1 MQNGLYGIKLEMM
14 NLNLTTSPPPFFFT
28 TNLVLQITFDPV
40 ALHSVNSKKKKKKK
54 HSLLFPD
61 SFHFETCD
69 FCKYFFLSGTLSKAI
84 SSIVNHFEIPSE
96 RSAILLLRFIWEL
109 LTLCMVAL

>member
-1 MQNGLYGIKLEMM
+1 M

-54 HSLLFPD
+54 KSTAYCSLTPIILKLVIFVNI
-61 SFHFETCD
+61 F
-69 FCKYFFLSGTLSKAI
+69 FFLVLFLKQS
-84 SSIVNHFEIPSE
+84 H
-96 RSAILLLRFIWEL
+96 LL
-109 LTLCMVAL
+109 